1 MEITIKALGP
11 RGDGYYESDKET
23 NSKKD
28 EFRTNRIYVDRSVPG
43 DKLEVKT
50 RRNKEGGIQG
60 EIVKIIEPSKDR
72 VKAPCPSYNVCGG
85 CTLQHVSEA
94 FYKTWKQELIIEAL
108 KRQSLEPKEVL
119 EPIYIGEGSR
129 RRVTFSAFKQ
139 RDKVI
144 LGYKK
149 RRSKMIND
157 IENCLIAD
165 PELMKLQPILKKHL
179 ADCLQAG
186 RVVDVLIQKING
198 VFDVVLTGEVG
209 KKGNPDL
216 SVMQMAADLIQ
227 DTKIARLS
235 WREKF
240 HDECDVIVEKEP
252 IKIQFGKLEIKLP
265 PASFL
270 QPTEAGEAELI
281 KAVVN
286 LLPKEGRCA
295 DLFCGCGTFT
305 GPMLKNLKKGAV
317 DAFETI
323 QSAVDALNKEAKFKG
338 LPLNAIERDLFKLPL
353 NLDELNKY
361 EALVFDP
368 PRAGAKKQVAL
379 LANSTIKTIIAVS
392 CNPITFARDARVLTE
407 GGYEFESI
415 QLIDQFTQSHHVE
428 MVGAFRK
435 DV

>member
-11 RGDGYYESDKET
+11 RGDGYYESEKET
-23 NSKKD
+23 DSNKGQHKNS
-28 EFRTNRIYVDRSVPG
+28 RIYVDRTVPG
-43 DKLEVKT
+43 DRLKVKT

-60 EIVKIIEPSKDR
+60 EIIKILEPSKDR
-72 VKAPCPSYNVCGG
+72 VKAPCLVYDMCGG
-85 CTLQHVSEA
+85 CTLQHVSET
-94 FYKTWKQELIIEAL
+94 FYKDWKQTLICEAL
-108 KRQSLEPKEVL
+108 SRQSLQPKEIL

-157 IENCLIAD
+157 IESCLVAD
-165 PELMKLQPILKKHL
+165 PEIMKLQPVLKQHL
-179 ADCLQAG
+179 ASCLQTG
-186 RVVDVLIQKING
+186 RVVDVLIQKVNG

-209 KKGNPDL
+209 QKGSPDL
-216 SVMQMAADLIQ
+216 SVMQMAADLVHQ
-227 DTKIARLS
+227 TKVARLS

-252 IKIQFGKLEIKLP
+252 IKIKFGSLEIKLP

-270 QPTEAGEAELI
+270 QPTEVGEAELI

-286 LLPKEGRCA
+286 LLPKEGKFA

-305 GPMLKNLKKGAV
+305 GPMLKKIKKGSV
-317 DAFETI
+317 DAFETNKA
-323 QSAVDALNKEAKFKG
+323 AVEALDRDAKLKG
-338 LPLNAIERDLFKLPL
+338 LPLKAVERDLFKLPL
-353 NLDELNKY
+353 NLEELNKY

-368 PRAGAKKQVAL
+368 PRAGAKNQVAL
-379 LANSTIKTIIAVS
+379 MANSTINTIIAVS

-435 DV
+435 YS